1 MRKPHEPAFLL
12 RVDAQ
17 LPVDLKLT
25 KREFREGWASVPF
38 SDARM
43 LDRRVKRCQWQ
54 LVGDAEPLLKG
65 GLGETP
71 QAATASA
78 LKLALRQVGE
88 SFNAARVQYLELN
101 KYPWFYLATVAVYP
115 HAIKQDSSAVAGQ
128 IRAAVTSK
136 S

>member
-1 MRKPHEPAFLL
+1 MPTPHEPAFLL

-25 KREFREGWASVPF
+25 KKKFREGWDSVPS
-38 SDARM
+38 SDARV
-43 LDRRVKRCQWQ
+43 LGKRVKRCQWQ
-54 LVGDAEPLLKG
+54 LVVDAEPLLKG
-65 GLGETP
+65 GLGKTP

-78 LKLALRQVGE
+78 LKLALRQVGK

-115 HAIKQDSSAVAGQ
+115 HAIRQDSSEDAG
-128 IRAAVTSK
+128 
-136 S
+136 